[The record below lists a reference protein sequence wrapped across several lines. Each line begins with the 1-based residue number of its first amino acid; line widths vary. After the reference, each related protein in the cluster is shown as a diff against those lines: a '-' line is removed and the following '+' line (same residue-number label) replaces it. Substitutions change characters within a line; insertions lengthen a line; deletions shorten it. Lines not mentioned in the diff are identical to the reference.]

1 MSEELRTQCFVS
13 YTGMNLPLN
22 LVNPL
27 ETTENRMTYYR
38 AHYDATER
46 MVLCEKVV
54 YDEVELSHRYQ
65 YSPEGVLQTAEITDE
80 NGDIEV
86 LQFDA
91 QGKRV

>member
-1 MSEELRTQCFVS
+1 MSDELRTQCFVS

-38 AHYDATER
+38 AHYDAADR

-65 YSPEGVLQTAEITDE
+65 YSPEGVLQSAEITDE

>member
-1 MSEELRTQCFVS
+1 MS
-13 YTGMNLPLN
+13 LPLN

-38 AHYDATER
+38 AHYDAADR

-54 YDEVELSHRYQ
+54 YGEVELSHRYQ

>member
-1 MSEELRTQCFVS
+1 MSDELRTQCFVS
-13 YTGMNLPLN
+13 YTGMSLPLN

-38 AHYDATER
+38 AHYDAADR

-54 YDEVELSHRYQ
+54 YGEIELSHRYQ

-80 NGDIEV
+80 NGDVEV
-86 LQFDA
+86 LQFDE
-91 QGKRV
+91 QGKRI

>member
-1 MSEELRTQCFVS
+1 MSEELRIQCFVS
-13 YTGMNLPLN
+13 YTGMHLPLN

-38 AHYDATER
+38 AHYDAADR

-65 YSPEGVLQTAEITDE
+65 YSPEGVLQSAEITDE
-80 NGDIEV
+80 NGDVEV

-91 QGKRV
+91 QGKRI

>member
-1 MSEELRTQCFVS
+1 MTEELRTQCFVS
-13 YTGMNLPLN
+13 YTGMSLPLN

-38 AHYDATER
+38 AHYDAAER

-54 YDEVELSHRYQ
+54 YGEVELSHRYQ
-65 YSPEGVLQTAEITDE
+65 YRPDGVLQTAEITDE
-80 NGDIEV
+80 NGEIEV